1 MGLGRQMYTAD
12 ELMKKYL
19 SKEDDCAEFVEF
31 LNNFSVFTRGY
42 AFRSGLIDRFGDYTP
57 KELRK

>member
-1 MGLGRQMYTAD
+1 MYTAD
-12 ELMKKYL
+12 ELMKEYL